1 LNKSKNLKG
10 KVVVAASTT
19 PRVVRL
25 AEKLGL
31 SHDTVKVGF
40 KYIAQQMIKE
50 DVLIGGEES
59 GGIAIKGHIPERDGI
74 WMGLVLFEYMAKSGK
89 TLEELIEEVYSLVG
103 AFKYWRDDLHIDEK
117 VKNAIVNKCNKNQ
130 FKSFGNYTVQSID
143 KTDGFKFILSD
154 DEWLMIRPSGTE
166 PVLRCYAE
174 SKDLKGAKDIL
185 SACKKE
191 IGV

>member
-1 LNKSKNLKG
+1 MELVKSMCAILDDLVDCHPVGLNRFEELISFVDDRPGHDIRYAIDASKIKLDLG
-10 KVVVAASTT
+10 WT
-19 PRVVRL
+19 P
-25 AEKLGL
+25 KL
-31 SHDTVKVGF
+31 S
-40 KYIAQQMIKE
+40 
-50 DVLIGGEES
+50 
-59 GGIAIKGHIPERDGI
+59 
-74 WMGLVLFEYMAKSGK
+74 
-89 TLEELIEEVYSLVG
+89 LEELIEEVYALVG
-103 AFKYWRDDLHIDEK
+103 PFKYWRDDLHIDEK
-117 VKNAIVNKCNKNQ
+117 VKNVIVNKCNKDQ
-130 FKSFGNYTVQSID
+130 FQSFGKYTVQSID